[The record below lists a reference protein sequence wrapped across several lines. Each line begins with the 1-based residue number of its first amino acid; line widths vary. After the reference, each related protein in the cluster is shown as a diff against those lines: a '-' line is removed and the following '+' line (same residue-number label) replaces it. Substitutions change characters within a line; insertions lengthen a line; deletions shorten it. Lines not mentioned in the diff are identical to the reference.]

1 MCYNKNMNLSNLG
14 VGICDACE
22 QIYSIILRKQF
33 LTVNK
38 VQYTPQRDISGKVTE
53 ESITFTIANESSH
66 DNEVQRIWFLT
77 SFNRP
82 IFSELIDSKMPVKM
96 LVNDRA
102 TFSVPIEEL
111 KAALNRTITDVVV
124 LDKNERHNFG
134 RIEQPAQEAFAR

>member
-1 MCYNKNMNLSNLG
+1 MNLSNIG
-14 VGICDACE
+14 VGIGDACE
-22 QIYSIILRKQF
+22 QLYSIILRKPF

-38 VQYTPQRDISGKVTE
+38 VRYVPQRDSSGKVTE

-102 TFSVPIEEL
+102 TFSVPIAEL
-111 KAALNRTITDVVV
+111 KTVLNRSAEETITDIVV
-124 LDKNERHNFG
+124 LDKNEHHNFG